1 MNKQDL
7 ATDLR
12 KAQQRVATRSVE
24 REHEVNDL
32 NLRAIVLFALGLLMV
47 VVVAL
52 LVLRWLVGAW
62 SVEKVSTQIQVPPA
76 LATPPAVPGPGIRA
90 VPYAE
95 LQRVLAPQE
104 ERLSSYGWVDKNTGV
119 VHVPIERAMQLLLN
133 EGLPSQNVDPPDF
146 GLPPSYEM
154 DGSGGQ
160 ESASQ

>member
-1 MNKQDL
+1 MSKQDL

-12 KAQQRVATRSVE
+12 EAQQRVATQSVE
-24 REHEVNDL
+24 RENEVNDL
-32 NLRAIVLFALGLLMV
+32 NLRAIVLFTLGLLV
-47 VVVAL
+47 IIVVAL

-62 SVEKVSTQIQVPPA
+62 SGEKLSTQIQVPPA

-95 LQRVLAPQE
+95 LQRVLTTQE
-104 ERLSSYGWVDKNTGV
+104 ERLSSYGWVDKNRGV

-146 GLPPSYEM
+146 GLPPAYKME
-154 DGSGGQ
+154 GSGGQ
-160 ESASQ
+160 ESATK